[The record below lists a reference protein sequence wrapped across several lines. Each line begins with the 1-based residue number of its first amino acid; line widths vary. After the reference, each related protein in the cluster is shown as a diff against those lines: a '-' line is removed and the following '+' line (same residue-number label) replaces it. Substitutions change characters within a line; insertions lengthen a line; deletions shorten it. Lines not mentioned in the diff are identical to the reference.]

1 MKPISQFGTSIKLTA
16 LIADL
21 RRTVRSLDISI
32 EYEKD
37 RARSSQAPYPI
48 AIRHLKARRDKLLL
62 TISSLALSLQAS
74 SHLAPATV
82 AGSRWRYDVTLTD
95 VVRVYRRFH
104 CPEM

>member
-1 MKPISQFGTSIKLTA
+1 MAIAQSRVGRSGPHQTETIMKPISQFGTSIKLTA

-62 TISSLALSLQAS
+62 TISSLEN
-74 SHLAPATV
+74 HLN
-82 AGSRWRYDVTLTD
+82 D
-95 VVRVYRRFH
+95 H
-104 CPEM
+104 